1 MELYH
6 LKTFVT
12 VAEEG
17 HLTRAA
23 DRLFTS
29 QPAISAHIKSL
40 EEELGITLFHRTPKG
55 MQLTTEGEHLL
66 PRAQQTLSAAGEFV
80 QFAKGMQDEL
90 VGSIRIGLNNDAEF
104 LRLPLIQR
112 YLTTQYPRLELNFL
126 SGMTETNIQN
136 VRVGHMDGAFISG
149 QCEDPQMEVVPLGK
163 VELCVAAPI
172 DWRDRISPASI
183 EVLARQPWVYTS
195 PNCAYFGAIQSL
207 FDLHCCKPEKVLV
220 SDQEDALHS
229 MVKAGVG
236 IGIVRKDVA
245 LKGEMEGYFYIPPTD
260 IPPVSLDFIYLKKR
274 ANDPVIRAFLNALKT
289 SWEVKS
295 SEPQQQDVG

>member
-40 EEELGITLFHRTPKG
+40 EEELGITLFNRTPRG
-55 MQLTTEGEHLL
+55 MLLTTEGEQLL
-66 PRAQQTLSAAGEFV
+66 PRAQQTLSAAVEFV

-90 VGSIRIGLNNDAEF
+90 VGRIRVGLNNDAEF
-104 LRLPLIQR
+104 LRLPQIQH
-112 YLTTQYPRLELNFL
+112 YLTSQYPRLELNFL
-126 SGMTETNIQN
+126 AGMTETNIKN
-136 VRVGHMDGAFISG
+136 IRVGRMDGAFISG
-149 QCEDPQMEVVPLGK
+149 QCHDPQMEVMPLGE
-163 VELCVAAPI
+163 VELCVTAPI

-183 EVLARQPWVYTS
+183 EVLAKQPWVYTS
-195 PNCAYFGAIQSL
+195 PDCAYFGAIQSL
-207 FDLHCCKPEKVLV
+207 FDIHCCKPEKVLV

-236 IGIVRKDVA
+236 IGIVRKDIA
-245 LKGEMEGYFYIPPTD
+245 EKGEQDGYFYIPPTD
-260 IPPVSLDFIYLKKR
+260 IPSVSLNFIYLKKR
-274 ANDPVIRAFLNALKT
+274 ANDPIIAAFMNALNT
-289 SWEVKS
+289 CWDIDS
-295 SEPQQQDVG
+295 SKAQHQEAS

>member
-40 EEELGITLFHRTPKG
+40 EEELGITLFTRTPKG
-55 MQLTTEGEHLL
+55 MQLTTEGEQLL

-90 VGSIRIGLNNDAEF
+90 VGSIRVGLNNDAEF
-104 LRLPLIQR
+104 LKLPQIQR
-112 YLTTQYPRLELNFL
+112 YLTSQYPRLELNFL
-126 SGMTETNIQN
+126 AGMTETNIKN
-136 VRVGHMDGAFISG
+136 VRVGRMDGAFISG
-149 QCEDPQMEVVPLGK
+149 QFDDPQIEVMPLGE
-163 VELCVAAPI
+163 VELCVAAPV
-172 DWRDRISPASI
+172 DWRDRISPGSI
-183 EVLARQPWVYTS
+183 ELLAKQPWVYTS
-195 PNCAYFGAIQSL
+195 PDCAYFSAIQSL
-207 FDLHCCKPEKVLV
+207 FDIHCCKPEKVLL

-236 IGIVRKDVA
+236 VGIVRKDIA
-245 LKGEMEGYFYIPPTD
+245 EKGEQDGYFYIPPTD
-260 IPPVSLDFIYLKKR
+260 IPSVSLDFIYLKKR
-274 ANDPVIRAFLNALKT
+274 ANDPIIRAFKNALNT
-289 SWEVKS
+289 IWDIDPAEAQHQEAS
-295 SEPQQQDVG
+295 